1 MGYNFI
7 FKAIDTMCTVV
18 SNCFENKVIT
28 HVLSMHMEQ
37 RRRVYITAANVHC
50 NTIESIA
57 FCVLILFL
65 DVMHMKYFHGISNRF
80 S

>member
-7 FKAIDTMCTVV
+7 KAIDTMCVCV
-18 SNCFENKVIT
+18 FVCVCVYIRRYNCINCFENKVVT

-37 RRRVYITAANVHC
+37 RRRVYTTVANVHY

-65 DVMHMKYFHGISNRF
+65 DVMH
-80 S
+80 